1 VLEEMPVQET
11 TDGIAELT
19 AAQLPVGAV
28 VVNQVRSSPLPTAAL
43 AAAQSGRVDTGS
55 LRAGIV
61 AGDLAD
67 LPDMTDQLVDS
78 WAEGLAREV
87 LEHAERVTLETDEA
101 ARLRAL
107 GVPVLELPRL
117 AEGIDLGSLY
127 GLAERLREQGVRG
140 WDGRMD
146 R

>member
-1 VLEEMPVQET
+1 MARFSCEDRVELSLGVGE
-11 TDGIAELT
+11 DRGRLLDLFRCAE
-19 AAQLPVGAV
+19 
-28 VVNQVRSSPLPTAAL
+28 PT
-43 AAAQSGRVDTGS
+43 
-55 LRAGIV
+55 
-61 AGDLAD
+61 DLAD